1 MSIIEGIYEQKIKSI
16 IASVSASD
24 KKIKSLS
31 EQRWDSVAHPLS
43 GLGLLENAVSSIAAA
58 EGRVI
63 PDISRKAVAVFC
75 ADNGIVAEGVSQTGQ
90 EVSAIVAENMCT
102 GKTSVCTMAKIARAT
117 VFPVD
122 AGLLRA
128 ITHKKMNCICVRRGT
143 ADFLKEDAMTRE
155 EACQTFLRGAFFAKT
170 LVQKGF
176 SLLATGEMGI
186 GNTTTSTAVV
196 CALLSLSVEAV
207 TGRGAGLTNAGLQTK
222 IRVIREGLER
232 RNPDKSDPIDVL
244 CKVGGLDIAAM
255 TGFFVGAA
263 AEKTPVLIDGFIS
276 AVSALL
282 AARLCPHCA
291 DFFLATHSSSEPAVK
306 KVFSALKKRPFIS
319 AQMHLGEGTGA
330 VAAMPL
336 LDMALSVYKTMAT
349 FNDIQVEAYKR

>member
-1 MSIIEGIYEQKIKSI
+1 MSIIEGVYEQKIKSI

-43 GLGLLENAVSSIAAA
+43 GLGLMENAISSIAAA

-255 TGFFVGAA
+255 TGFFVGA
-263 AEKTPVLIDGFIS
+263 S

-282 AARLCPHCA
+282 AARLCPNCA